1 MSRRDK
7 RLPISAKIL
16 SKRRSAEVLSDQ
28 EEGSVATKPSVGA
41 FLLRHLSQLKELSFG
56 YAYRPECSE
65 AVNIIYQQQT
75 VGEDEKSD
83 AIVNIISAGLPRV
96 IKWTFDAPFK
106 GKIH

>member
-7 RLPISAKIL
+7 PFPISAKML

-65 AVNIIYQQQT
+65 TVNIIYQQQT
-75 VGEDEKSD
+75 VGEDEETS
-83 AIVNIISAGLPRV
+83 L
-96 IKWTFDAPFK
+96 
-106 GKIH
+106 GKHH